1 MPQNKTILIADDD
14 ELICDLLTFVL
25 EDNGNKVITA
35 HTIDSILHNINEKK
49 PDLTL
54 LDLTLGDR
62 SGTEVLEKIKDTDM
76 PVIVLSGFDSKYISE
91 SGITKY
97 KCVKDFLT
105 KPVSPDT
112 VAESVKKIL
121 SD

>member
-1 MPQNKTILIADDD
+1 MPQTKTILIADDD

-25 EDNGNKVITA
+25 EDNGYKVITA
-35 HTIDSILHNINEKK
+35 QTIDSILNSINEKK

-76 PVIVLSGFDSKYISE
+76 PVIVLSGFDSEYISE

-97 KCVKDFLT
+97 KCVKAFLT

-121 SD
+121 PS